1 MKIIY
6 YIVSGVFMDLLQF
19 LTSFIQN
26 GGLEKFAPLIQSLL
40 SGNFDLSKIL
50 SSLDLSSI
58 APIISQFMQKN
69 NGATVSSVEP
79 LGLKPI
85 MNVADQ
91 QIVYTLNQ
99 YFYSFS

>member
-1 MKIIY
+1 
-6 YIVSGVFMDLLQF
+6 MDLLQI

-26 GGLEKFAPLIQSLL
+26 GGLEKFAPLIQSFLG
-40 SGNFDLSKIL
+40 GNFDLSKIL
-50 SSLDLSSI
+50 SNLNLSSI

-69 NGATVSSVEP
+69 NGTTATVEP

-85 MNVADQ
+85 MNIADQ

>member
-19 LTSFIQN
+19 LISFIKN
-26 GGLEKFAPLIQSLL
+26 GGLEKFMPLINSITN
-40 SGNFDLSKIL
+40 GNFDLSKL
-50 SSLDLSSI
+50 LANLDLSTI
-58 APIISQFMQKN
+58 APVVSQFMQKN
-69 NGATVSSVEP
+69 NGTTVSVEP

-85 MNVADQ
+85 MNIADQ

-99 YFYSFS
+99 YFYSFG